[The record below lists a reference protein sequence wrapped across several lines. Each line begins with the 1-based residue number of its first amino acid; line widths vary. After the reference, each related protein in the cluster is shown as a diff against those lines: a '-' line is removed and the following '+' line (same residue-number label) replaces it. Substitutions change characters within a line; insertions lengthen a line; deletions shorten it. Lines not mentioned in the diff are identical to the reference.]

1 MEPFE
6 PAVMDFT
13 HPLFSDAMSEFTR
26 LISSPTLL
34 IRYVQL

>member
-6 PAVMDFT
+6 SAVMDFT
-13 HPLFSDAMSEFTR
+13 HPLFSDAISEFTR

-34 IRYVQL
+34 IKDVQL